1 MIRPP
6 EVNAPQRSAT
16 AAFLICGVLAAHGL
30 LAWQLRARG
39 VFTFGDDAAY
49 MLLARALRAFSYRE
63 LYFVGEPVA
72 ARFPPGYPAALAV
85 SSALFGER
93 LSVIGLLGI
102 VFSMSG
108 IWALYDVVRRR
119 WNTNAGLVAATLA
132 ATNPAVLA
140 FVAIPASETMY
151 TTFTLWTL
159 WTADRLVNTAHEPAR
174 SRSTR
179 RYVALAIA
187 VAIIAA
193 MTRSVG
199 VTLLIALIVHWA
211 WQRRFRAALV
221 ALAAASII
229 VGGWLAWTTLA
240 PRREVRLSYIDDAI
254 KPVDANAPSIPRIF
268 ARRLAANVPV
278 YTTQA
283 SLALLSVPV
292 TPRSKLDN
300 VAWATLLGSLLLVGW
315 VSAWKRWNAAAL
327 YVLGYSGL
335 LAIWPY
341 VLERFVVPLVPL
353 VLALIAI
360 GAVRVGELWRRRPDA
375 ALALVALA
383 LCIFALRADATLVG
397 AAADCDRSRAECA
410 PAISLDFVAAARLA
424 ATATPATARFVT
436 PKGAT
441 LYYHGG
447 RQAVFWEEAVVQDSA
462 SFLPYLRRR
471 GVTHVLSTPVYGDY
485 ETILRLI
492 QPHCS
497 RFALVH
503 AFSPHTLILAF
514 LDSAASVSDGTR
526 ACAYVRRA
534 LESTQRW
541 DSGIPRP
548 LVQRAPSEL
557 READRRA
564 GSLAGASPPG
574 APARRRLTPA
584 GRANAG
590 GQAVRAADEI

>member
-1 MIRPP
+1 MIRPT
-6 EVNAPQRSAT
+6 EANAPPRSI

-49 MLLARALRAFSYRE
+49 MLLGRALRAFSYRE

-85 SSALFGER
+85 SGALFGER
-93 LSVIGLLGI
+93 LSVIGMLGI
-102 VFSMSG
+102 VLSMSG

-119 WNTNAGLVAATLA
+119 WNTNAGLVAAALVA
-132 ATNPAVLA
+132 VNPAVLA

-151 TTFTLWTL
+151 TAFALWTL
-159 WTADRLVNTAHEPAR
+159 WTADRLVHAAHDPAR
-174 SRSTR
+174 GHSTR
-179 RYVALAIA
+179 RYVALAITL
-187 VAIIAA
+187 AIIAA

-199 VTLLIALIVHWA
+199 VTLVIALILHWA
-211 WQRRFRAALV
+211 LSRRVRAALV

-240 PRREVRLSYIDDAI
+240 PRREVRLSYIDDAV
-254 KPVDANAPSIPRIF
+254 KPADRNTPSLPSIF
-268 ARRLAANVPV
+268 ARRLAVNVPV

-300 VAWATLLGSLLLVGW
+300 VAWTMLLGSLLLVGW

-335 LAIWPY
+335 LAVWPY
-341 VLERFVVPLVPL
+341 VLERFMVPLMPL
-353 VLALIAI
+353 ALALIAI
-360 GAVRVGELWRRRPDA
+360 GAARVGDLLRRRPDA
-375 ALALVALA
+375 ALAVVTVA

-397 AAADCDRSRAECA
+397 AAADCDRSRADCA
-410 PAISLDFVAAARLA
+410 PAISLDFVDAARLA

-436 PKGAT
+436 PKGPT
-441 LYYHGG
+441 LYYHGR

-462 SFLPYLRRR
+462 SFLPYLRRM
-471 GVTHVLSTPVYGDY
+471 GITHVLSSPVYGDY

-492 QPHCS
+492 QSHCS

-514 LDSAASVSDGTR
+514 LDSTASASDGTR

-534 LESTQRW
+534 LESTQGR
-541 DSGIPRP
+541 DSGVPRP
-548 LVQRAPSEL
+548 LVQRTPSEI
-557 READRRA
+557 READRR
-564 GSLAGASPPG
+564 
-574 APARRRLTPA
+574 RLT
-584 GRANAG
+584 RARHVASG
-590 GQAVRAADEI
+590 GQAVSAADEL

>member
-1 MIRPP
+1 MIRPS
-6 EVNAPQRSAT
+6 EANAPQRSAA

-85 SSALFGER
+85 SGALFGER
-93 LSVIGLLGI
+93 LSVIGMLGI

-119 WNTNAGLVAATLA
+119 WNTNAGLVAAALA
-132 ATNPAVLA
+132 AINPAVLA

-151 TTFTLWTL
+151 TALTLWTL
-159 WTADRLVNTAHEPAR
+159 WTADRLLSTTHDPAR
-174 SRSTR
+174 SRSAR
-179 RYVALAIA
+179 RYAALAITL
-187 VAIIAA
+187 AIIAA

-199 VTLLIALIVHWA
+199 VTLVIALIVHWA
-211 WQRRFRAALV
+211 WRRRFRAALV
-221 ALAAASII
+221 ALAAASLI

-254 KPVDANAPSIPRIF
+254 KPVDKNAPSLPRIF

-300 VAWATLLGSLLLVGW
+300 VAWTALLGSLLLVGW

-335 LAIWPY
+335 LAVWPY
-341 VLERFVVPLVPL
+341 VLERFMVPVLPL

-360 GAVRVGELWRRRPDA
+360 GALRIGELWRRRPDA
-375 ALALVALA
+375 ALALVTIA

-397 AAADCDRSRAECA
+397 AAADCDRSRADCA
-410 PAISLDFVAAARLA
+410 PAISLDFVDAARLA

-441 LYYHGG
+441 LYYHGR

-462 SFLPYLRRR
+462 SFLPYLRRG
-471 GVTHVLSTPVYGDY
+471 GVTHILSTPVYGDY
-485 ETILRLI
+485 ETILRLV
-492 QPHCS
+492 QAHCS

-514 LDSAASVSDGTR
+514 RDSTASASDGAR

-534 LESTQRW
+534 LESTQPW
-541 DSGIPRP
+541 DSGVPRP
-548 LVQRAPSEL
+548 LVQRAPPEF
-557 READRRA
+557 READRHR
-564 GSLAGASPPG
+564 LTR
-574 APARRRLTPA
+574 ARRAEP
-584 GRANAG
+584 G
-590 GQAVRAADEI
+590 GQAVSAADAI